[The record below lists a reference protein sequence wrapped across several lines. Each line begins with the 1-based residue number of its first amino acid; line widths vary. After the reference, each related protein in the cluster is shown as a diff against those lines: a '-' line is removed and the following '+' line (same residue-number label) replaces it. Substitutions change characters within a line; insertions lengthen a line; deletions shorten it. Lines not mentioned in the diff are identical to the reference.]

1 MDDYVSTSL
10 TYDSQE
16 NSERTMTYVI
26 LHSNL
31 LLCYDSIHSSY
42 GPGDNQS
49 VYESTLPRDYQELP
63 IPNERPWIPFETTIP
78 TTTHPINLLRL
89 LRTYRSDY
97 IVVTR
102 DVFPFSLHG
111 NLPGMAGNNELAAGF
126 ACSTIVT

>member
-1 MDDYVSTSL
+1 MNSRITIPESRTGDIPMDDYVSTPL

-16 NSERTMTYVI
+16 NSERTMTYLI

-63 IPNERPWIPFETTIP
+63 IPDERPWIPFETTIP

-89 LRTYRSDY
+89 LHYYVRIDPIT
-97 IVVTR
+97 
-102 DVFPFSLHG
+102 L
-111 NLPGMAGNNELAAGF
+111 L
-126 ACSTIVT
+126 